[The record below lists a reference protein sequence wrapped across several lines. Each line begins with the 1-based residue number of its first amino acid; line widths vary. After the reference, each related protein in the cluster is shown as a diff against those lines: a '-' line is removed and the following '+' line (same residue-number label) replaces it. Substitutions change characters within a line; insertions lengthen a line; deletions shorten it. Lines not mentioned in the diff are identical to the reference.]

1 MQKGVNSCFP
11 SLLINDGIPI
21 IDVVPKYNPD
31 FFQTKIRETRFEGTL
46 KWREIFKQANS
57 RT

>member
-46 KWREIFKQANS
+46 K
-57 RT
+57 